1 MCGSFIISSHPLK
14 IDTTKAEDL
23 CHLSK
28 MKELVVVTIQRYQS
42 PELQS
47 CEEHDGTT
55 SSACLIKHNI
65 RGAIINIKINY

>member
-14 IDTTKAEDL
+14 IDTTKSEDL

-42 PELQS
+42 PEPQS
-47 CEEHDGTT
+47 CEEHAGTT
-55 SSACLIKHNI
+55 SSVGLIKNNI
-65 RGAIINIKINY
+65 RRAILHIKINY